1 MHSEP
6 GSKKPGRPKGKNG
19 VVATLEKLT
28 DQSPLP
34 SYLRERA
41 YKYLRTNTG
50 LFSQKKGT
58 SNAAKLAEAGAPRLL
73 MNALQLDEILGG
85 DTSAVVRIMKGEERT
100 EGLQE
105 RLKRAEQDI
114 AKRAEIYAYW
124 NQRMS
129 AVKSLLTSGSVDF
142 KEDDLGALLSN
153 HRDVPNT
160 NAPLPFALRAV
171 RQLEHIE
178 RRGRPSGP
186 NAEDLLEQAEAYL
199 ALNDLPM
206 AGDKAEAAL
215 ALDSTCAKAWFIRV
229 VAALKQRN
237 AGLARVRRHQLEASE
252 VAEPMSAHERMAYQL
267 ADDASDEVW
276 VHQNTLDAVV
286 PEALLNW
293 PTRGRDQYEHLE
305 WRALVRDLLLDQVF
319 QKIKLDGDLGHSR
332 RAFALNGFGPE
343 WYLKYDNVELVV
355 DAPPTDLKSLPLRQN
370 ERDALNL
377 LFEEHEHDRSM
388 FFGFGRNDFLV
399 RDFRVLHLRWA
410 MQDSGYEKHWQAWSA
425 DAEWLDAS
433 ILNHAV
439 LAPLW
444 FCHQARHGGVE
455 AVEQTLDRWQA
466 RASNR
471 RRELDRRQEMQ
482 VRVMA
487 YHYQLARND
496 FAGCW
501 KTCVEAERSTDGVNP
516 GAGYEHPLEPL
527 IMIPADNAAYWQY
540 LKALTAVFARHASV
554 ALQADAAEI
563 LADAEHWRTVFRNN
577 NACCWQVAEM
587 YEEGG
592 GDEYP
597 VPPYDIDLTNASSWE
612 TPVRITGSVQ
622 TS

>member
-1 MHSEP
+1 MHSAP
-6 GSKKPGRPKGKNG
+6 GRKKPGRPKGKNG
-19 VVATLEKLT
+19 VVATLEKLAG
-28 DQSPLP
+28 QSPLP
-34 SYLRERA
+34 SYLRDRA
-41 YKYLRTNTG
+41 NKYLRTG
-50 LFSQKKGT
+50 LFLQKKGT
-58 SNAAKLAEAGAPRLL
+58 SNAAKLDEAGAPSLL
-73 MNALQLDEILGG
+73 LNALQLDEILGG
-85 DTSAVVRIMKGEERT
+85 DTSAVVRIMKGEECV

-160 NAPLPFALRAV
+160 NAPTPFALRAV
-171 RQLEHIE
+171 RQLEQIE
-178 RRGRPSGP
+178 QRGRLSDP

-199 ALNDLPM
+199 ALNDLQM
-206 AGDKAEAAL
+206 AGDKAKAAL

-237 AGLARVRRHQLEASE
+237 ASLARVRCHQIEASE

-267 ADDASDEVW
+267 ADDASGEVW
-276 VHQNTLDAVV
+276 AHQSTLDAVV

-293 PTRGRDQYEHLE
+293 PTRGRGQFEHPE

-319 QKIKLDGDLGHSR
+319 RKTMLDGELGHSR
-332 RAFALNGFGPE
+332 RAFVLNGFGPE
-343 WYLKYDNVELVV
+343 WHLKYDNQEFGARPSNLESV
-355 DAPPTDLKSLPLRQN
+355 PLRQN
-370 ERDALNL
+370 ECDALTL
-377 LFEEHEHDRSM
+377 LFKEHEHDRSM
-388 FFGFGRNDFLV
+388 FFGFGRVDFLA
-399 RDFRVLHLRWA
+399 RDFRVLHLRWV
-410 MQDSGYEKHWQAWSA
+410 MQNSGYEQHWQAWST
-425 DAEWLDAS
+425 DAEWLDVS
-433 ILNHAV
+433 ILNHAALV
-439 LAPLW
+439 PLW
-444 FCHQARHGGVE
+444 FSHQVRHGGVE
-455 AVEQTLDRWQA
+455 AVEQTLERWQA

-471 RRELDRRQEMQ
+471 RRELDRCQEMQ
-482 VRVMA
+482 ARVMA

-501 KTCVEAERSTDGVNP
+501 KTCVEAERSTHGANP

-540 LKALTAVFARHASV
+540 LKALTAVLARHASV

-577 NACCWQVAEM
+577 NACFWLVAEM

-612 TPVRITGSVQ
+612 TPVRITGYVQ